1 MTDSP
6 LEPLDLLDTDYA
18 DILAH
23 SSHPPFE
30 LQLVRWINP
39 SEARI
44 KTNFLTLVR
53 QKPKT
58 PEQWATLTEAW
69 FVACEY
75 KPIDYPYRPS
85 VDVFF
90 KSLAQYWNRKETPVL
105 LTGMGQDGA
114 EGLSLLRSRGW
125 HTIAQDEKSS
135 VIYGMP
141 KAAVQLNAAVEVLP
155 PEAIVDRLVQRIM
168 FNLPQ

>member
-58 PEQWATLTEAW
+58 PEQWATLTQAW
-69 FVACEY
+69 EVACEY
-75 KPIDYPYRPS
+75 KPTVENFRL
-85 VDVFF
+85 
-90 KSLAQYWNRKETPVL
+90 LAEFLWENQE
-105 LTGMGQDGA
+105 
-114 EGLSLLRSRGW
+114 S
-125 HTIAQDEKSS
+125 
-135 VIYGMP
+135 
-141 KAAVQLNAAVEVLP
+141 VEV
-155 PEAIVDRLVQRIM
+155 D
-168 FNLPQ
+168 